1 MLKLIVCK
9 LYGLIVLIAN
19 SLRVTCMLLLYLIP
33 EDDVFLIKRKLSLS
47 TVLLLYYLKQYCM
60 KVV

>member
-47 TVLLLYYLKQYCM
+47 TVLLLYYLK
-60 KVV
+60 